1 MAAKLAIYGL
11 LGGMLL
17 AQAPSFDAASIK
29 PSDAPAGSSTFDT
42 NNGFLR
48 AENVTLKRCIY
59 GAYGIPEAQ
68 ILGGP
73 KWMSELR
80 FNIVAKAEHEPDGV
94 STEMLVQTLL
104 ADRFH
109 LTFHHETQM
118 VSGYALV
125 VAKGGIKAVVTEPG
139 TRYTTNTSRT
149 RIDAKNTP
157 LSALVG
163 KLTGILTVPVID
175 ETGDSR
181 RFDFTLQWV
190 PDAVMAQ
197 AAPGSEAANGPSIF
211 TAVQEQLGLKL
222 EARKVPVDFIVVD
235 HADPPSEN

>member
-1 MAAKLAIYGL
+1 MKLAVYGL
-11 LGGMLL
+11 LAGVLL
-17 AQAPSFDAASIK
+17 AQTASFDAASIK
-29 PSDAPAGSSTFDT
+29 PSDAPAGSSTLNT

-59 GAYGIPEAQ
+59 GAYGVPEAQ

-73 KWMSELR
+73 KWIGELR
-80 FNIVAKAEHEPDGV
+80 FNIVAKAEHAPAGV
-94 STEMLVQTLL
+94 GTEILLQALL

-109 LTFHHETQM
+109 LVLHHETQS
-118 VSGYALV
+118 VSGYSLA
-125 VAKGGIKAVVTEPG
+125 VAKGGIKATVTEPG
-139 TRYTTNTSRT
+139 TPYTTNSSRT

-157 LSALVG
+157 VSALVG
-163 KLTGILTVPVID
+163 RLTGILSVPVVD

-197 AAPGSEAANGPSIF
+197 AAPGSEIANGPSIF

-235 HADPPSEN
+235 RADPPTEN